1 MPGLSRNVF
10 VPALTIA
17 VGTLIGGG
25 LLALVIVLFRAI
37 MR

>member
-1 MPGLSRNVF
+1 MPGLRRNVF
-10 VPALTIA
+10 VPALTIG